1 MSSVSVRPI
10 PGRQILSRAL
20 AYRQMMAN
28 YRQTVRAPVARS
40 RGEALAL
47 AWKRSRGAGDM
58 QPVDE
63 GGTNYGTKQADGG
76 GGAQVAGPLPSPN
89 SGVYASRTVTVTG
102 NPGANLRAAA
112 DPNSQILAGE
122 LAGTTL
128 TVVGT
133 QQNGWMNVQDPNGL
147 TGWVYSAYL
156 ADATTQS
163 GTADGGSSSVG
174 SSSAASQTPMALGG
188 ASGGGLLGLAVVG
201 GAVIAAYYLLIK

>member
-28 YRQTVRAPVARS
+28 YQPRVRAPVARS
-40 RGEALAL
+40 RGDALAL
-47 AWKRSRGAGDM
+47 AWKAQRGAGDM

-63 GGTNYGTKQADGG
+63 GGTNYGTKVSDGSG
-76 GGAQVAGPLPSPN
+76 TAQVAGPLPAAN
-89 SGVYASRTVTVTG
+89 TGVYASKTVTVTG
-102 NPGANLRAAA
+102 NPGANMRASA
-112 DPNSQILAGE
+112 DPNAQILAGE
-122 LAGTTL
+122 TAGTTL

-156 ADATTQS
+156 ADATTAS
-163 GTADGGSSSVG
+163 GTADGT
-174 SSSAASQTPMALGG
+174 ATDASQTPMALGG